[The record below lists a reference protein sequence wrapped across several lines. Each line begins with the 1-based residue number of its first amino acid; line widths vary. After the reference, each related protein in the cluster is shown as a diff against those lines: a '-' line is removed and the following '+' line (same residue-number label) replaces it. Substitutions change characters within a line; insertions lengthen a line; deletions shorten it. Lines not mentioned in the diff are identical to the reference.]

1 MSTGSG
7 TADTVGNCKLVGVW
21 VGAET
26 QHGKRHNKAGTAIVR
41 AIRAGNKGAA
51 LVAAGVGLRIHS
63 KDNEDPLTL
72 PRTVPF
78 DMLPRTMPRTVK
90 HTLTC
95 ASIPDI
101 FLYEE
106 DPKTQRRKYTIVEIK
121 YCRDTRQE
129 DQEARAEQQ
138 HAAMQQQLKQYDP
151 LSTVECCVLL
161 LGVSGVIFKQTVQRL
176 TDKLGVEGPLL
187 KNLLTQL
194 HHIAV
199 EGLGKAWN
207 QRRMLIAQLP
217 GMKGKGKAYRHRV
230 SPHRKTRKKRATKR

>member
-1 MSTGSG
+1 
-7 TADTVGNCKLVGVW
+7 
-21 VGAET
+21 
-26 QHGKRHNKAGTAIVR
+26 
-41 AIRAGNKGAA
+41 
-51 LVAAGVGLRIHS
+51 
-63 KDNEDPLTL
+63 
-72 PRTVPF
+72 
-78 DMLPRTMPRTVK
+78 MPRTVK
-90 HTLTC
+90 HNLTS

-106 DPKTQRRKYTIVEIK
+106 DPKTKRRKYTVVEIK
-121 YCRDTRQE
+121 YCRDTRLE

-161 LGVSGVIFKQTVQRL
+161 LGVSGVIFQQTVQRL

>member
-1 MSTGSG
+1 
-7 TADTVGNCKLVGVW
+7 LVHSE
-21 VGAET
+21 ASQPST
-26 QHGKRHNKAGTAIVR
+26 QHPGHSILQISPAD
-41 AIRAGNKGAA
+41 
-51 LVAAGVGLRIHS
+51 LVYQH
-63 KDNEDPLTL
+63 
-72 PRTVPF
+72 
-78 DMLPRTMPRTVK
+78 
-90 HTLTC
+90 H
-95 ASIPDI
+95 
-101 FLYEE
+101 
-106 DPKTQRRKYTIVEIK
+106 TIVQIK
-121 YCRDTRQE
+121 YCRHTGQKD

-161 LGVSGVIFKQTVQRL
+161 LGVSGVIFEQTVQRL